1 MAFKRI
7 SDIDKWGPSVILL
20 IWGGHFPFMPNNA
33 LKSYHSHYFT
43 LILVL
48 FREVEGKHRMGFQN
62 RIFFFFLELYF
73 YIQIKRK
80 KNNCSKLQLLIIS
93 KFKNKLAL

>member
-20 IWGGHFPFMPNNA
+20 IWGGHFPLMPNNA

-62 RIFFFFLELYF
+62 RIFFFFWN
-73 YIQIKRK
+73 YIFTFKLKGK
-80 KNNCSKLQLLIIS
+80 KIIVVNCNCS
-93 KFKNKLAL
+93 